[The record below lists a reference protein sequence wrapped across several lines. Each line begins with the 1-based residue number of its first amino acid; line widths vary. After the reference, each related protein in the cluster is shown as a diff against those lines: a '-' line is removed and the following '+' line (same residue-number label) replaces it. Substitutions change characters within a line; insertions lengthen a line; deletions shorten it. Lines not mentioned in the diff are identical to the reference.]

1 LADRNDL
8 PKDIQEAAKQS
19 LSVGMV
25 SLGCA
30 KNLVDSEIM
39 LASLKT
45 VGYDVTP
52 VAEEAEVII
61 VNTCGFIGTAKEESI
76 NTILE
81 MASYKESGRCQ
92 TLVVTGCLGQRY
104 GQELMEEMPEIDGL
118 LGTGQIDRLPELL
131 QAIFRGQRPI
141 VVGPPGF
148 DYNDSL
154 SRLVS
159 TPPHSVYLKI
169 AEGCSHTCAYCVIPM
184 LRGPYRSRPMA
195 SIIKEAQELAEQGA
209 KELVLI
215 AQDTSA
221 YGKDL
226 PGNPGLHQLLEELS
240 KIPKVHWLRV
250 LYTYP
255 TTFSTRLIEEFAQN
269 PKVCHYVDLPLQ
281 HASNDV
287 LVRMG
292 RGPVAKAQRRL
303 IKRLRQAMPDVA
315 IRSSFIVGFPG
326 ETEAEFQELLD
337 FLEEVRFDH
346 VGVFAYSLEE
356 GSAAAELAGQI
367 PEPVKQE
374 RRRQAMLLQQKITEE
389 KLKAQVGKVYEV
401 LIDGP
406 SEETDLVLVAR
417 SEYQAPSVDGLIYI
431 GNRWLGAGELAMAR
445 ITESH
450 TYDLVAEI
458 LDESGEKPCGH

>member
-1 LADRNDL
+1 
-8 PKDIQEAAKQS
+8 
-19 LSVGMV
+19 
-25 SLGCA
+25 
-30 KNLVDSEIM
+30 
-39 LASLKT
+39 
-45 VGYDVTP
+45 
-52 VAEEAEVII
+52 
-61 VNTCGFIGTAKEESI
+61 
-76 NTILE
+76 
-81 MASYKESGRCQ
+81 
-92 TLVVTGCLGQRY
+92 
-104 GQELMEEMPEIDGL
+104 
-118 LGTGQIDRLPELL
+118 
-131 QAIFRGQRPI
+131 
-141 VVGPPGF
+141 
-148 DYNDSL
+148 
-154 SRLVS
+154 
-159 TPPHSVYLKI
+159 
-169 AEGCSHTCAYCVIPM
+169 
-184 LRGPYRSRPMA
+184 MA

-209 KELVLI
+209 RELVLI

-226 PGNPGLHQLLEELS
+226 PGNHGLPQLLQELA
-240 KIPKVHWLRV
+240 KLPNVHWLRV

-255 TTFSTRLIEEFAQN
+255 TTFSTSLIEEFAQN

-292 RGPVAKAQRRL
+292 RGPVSKAQRRL
-303 IKRLRQAMPDVA
+303 IERLRQAMPDVA

-356 GSAAAELAGQI
+356 GSTAAELPGQI
-367 PEPVKQE
+367 PEAVKEE

-389 KLKAQVGKVYEV
+389 NLKTRVGKVYEV

-406 SEETDLVLVAR
+406 AEETDLVLVAR

-431 GNRWLGAGELAMAR
+431 GNRWLGAGEFAMAR

-458 LDESGEKPCGH
+458 LDESGEKLCDH